1 MKNMGRKDDVR
12 RNPNDSWD
20 TEKHSFSD
28 VRPDYNIPPLTNMPS
43 AYPKGDDTIII
54 DDGKFLA
61 ETKYHYLDK
70 VMIKSGFYKG
80 AKGSIIDF
88 RVSTSTESVGS
99 YTVDKKI
106 ITYLISFT
114 TFDKQRFKI
123 WMPESF
129 FKRMGFIDVM
139 LK

>member
-1 MKNMGRKDDVR
+1 
-12 RNPNDSWD
+12 
-20 TEKHSFSD
+20 
-28 VRPDYNIPPLTNMPS
+28 
-43 AYPKGDDTIII
+43 
-54 DDGKFLA
+54 
-61 ETKYHYLDK
+61 
-70 VMIKSGFYKG
+70 MIKSGFYKG
-80 AKGSIIDF
+80 AKGSIIDL